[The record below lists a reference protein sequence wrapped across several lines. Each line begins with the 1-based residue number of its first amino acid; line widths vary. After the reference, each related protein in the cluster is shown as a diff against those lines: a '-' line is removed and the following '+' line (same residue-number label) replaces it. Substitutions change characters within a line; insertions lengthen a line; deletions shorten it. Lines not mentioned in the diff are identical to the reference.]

1 MTLLGKQRRSN
12 NPCFVLKLIEH
23 RLYRRAGER
32 NDYSIRFIKISRKPG
47 SITSC
52 VKVPIFY
59 FFWKFWFLKYYI
71 SAAEELH
78 DVDDLL
84 PPFYQRGNMD
94 MEITAKQEIP
104 N

>member
-1 MTLLGKQRRSN
+1 MCESSDFL
-12 NPCFVLKLIEH
+12 
-23 RLYRRAGER
+23 
-32 NDYSIRFIKISRKPG
+32 
-47 SITSC
+47 
-52 VKVPIFY
+52 